1 MCYGTSFYKQDGGVF
16 GLFPNGNVGRI
27 RLSCTATNNS
37 GITKFLPNIRT
48 EENCVRA
55 LATQCVVQI
64 LSRVKHWHIKTCID
78 TKLCVGAGN
87 QRCFRYV
94 LYQY

>member
-27 RLSCTATNNS
+27 WLSCTATNNS
-37 GITKFLPNIRT
+37 GITKFLPSIRI
-48 EENCVRA
+48 EDNCVRA
-55 LATQCVVQI
+55 LPTQCVVQL

-78 TKLCVGAGN
+78 TKLCVGAGD
-87 QRCFRYV
+87 QRCFLYV